1 MMCGSKA
8 MACSE
13 RRDAANVGRS
23 WDRRC
28 ASTGADHNTRCTDR
42 AVRFRAVVSILM
54 ISGMVAVH
62 AKRAVFTALA
72 GVPGVLSAEVDMG
85 RAVVEHDASTT
96 SDALREAIAFAGC
109 EVTSVRT
116 ERRLPLTDL

>member
-1 MMCGSKA
+1 MK
-8 MACSE
+8 
-13 RRDAANVGRS
+13 RRDVANVGRS
-23 WDRRC
+23 WDRTC
-28 ASTGADHNTRCTDR
+28 ASTSADHITRCNDR
-42 AVRFRAVVSILM
+42 AVRFRAVVSILT

-96 SDALREAIAFAGC
+96 SDALRHAIALAGC
-109 EVTSVRT
+109 EVTSVRI
-116 ERRLPLTDL
+116 ERRLPLTDR